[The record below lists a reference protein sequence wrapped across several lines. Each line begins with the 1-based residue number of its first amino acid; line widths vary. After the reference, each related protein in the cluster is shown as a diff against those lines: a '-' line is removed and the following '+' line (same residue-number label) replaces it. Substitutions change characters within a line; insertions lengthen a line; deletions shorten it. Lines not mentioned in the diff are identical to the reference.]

1 MGAIIN
7 KNPIVIIMATKDTIE
22 KGVNSSDIAKTIAA
36 LLEGGGGG
44 RADSAQAGGKNS
56 DKLHEAISIV
66 PDIIQEQISNA
77 K

>member
-1 MGAIIN
+1 M
-7 KNPIVIIMATKDTIE
+7 
-22 KGVNSSDIAKTIAA
+22 NSSDIAKTIAA
-36 LLEGGGGG
+36 ILEGGGGG